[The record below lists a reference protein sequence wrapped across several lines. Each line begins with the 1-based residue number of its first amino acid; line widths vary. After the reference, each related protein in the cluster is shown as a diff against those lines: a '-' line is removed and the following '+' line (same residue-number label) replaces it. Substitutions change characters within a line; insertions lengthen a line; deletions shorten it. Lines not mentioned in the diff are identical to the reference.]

1 MRRLLVA
8 FSAILAAA
16 CGSANS
22 PTSPALG
29 DPALASSSGAVI
41 AGTVAGA
48 GSAALFNTTS
58 SAAGMTVAI
67 EGTPRTTTVNGVGQ
81 FMLTDVAPGSITL
94 RFSGA
99 GASNATASVGT
110 VAAGET
116 LEVTVAVSGS
126 TAEVTGQVR
135 GNGSEIEGRVEKIEG
150 TTLIV
155 AGRTVTTNASTE
167 IRNAETEAPA
177 TFSQIA
183 VGMRVHV
190 RGTPSGSGETA
201 TTAASLILVQNTNTA
216 VPVQLDGA
224 VSDLEGT
231 AAAFTFRIGSREVRG
246 TGSTEFAGGPMPQFA
261 GLADGVA
268 VHVSGQQENGWVQ
281 ASRIVLKGGGK
292 PQPGTTWTGSGAA
305 AGISGA
311 CPSISFTLK
320 GLTVRSSASTAFSGV
335 TCATLKN
342 GTGVTATGTTQADGS
357 VLATSIAKN

>member
-1 MRRLLVA
+1 MDV
-8 FSAILAAA
+8 
-16 CGSANS
+16 
-22 PTSPALG
+22 PT
-29 DPALASSSGAVI
+29 LASSPGAVI

-67 EGTPRTTTVNGVGQ
+67 EGTPLTTTVNGVGQ
-81 FMLTDVAPGSITL
+81 FMLTNVPPGSITL

-99 GASNATASVGT
+99 GASNATAAVGT

-116 LEVTVAVSGS
+116 LEVSVAVSGS

-135 GNGSEIEGRVEKIEG
+135 GNGSEIEGRVEKIDG

-155 AGRTVTTNASTE
+155 AGRTVTTSAATE
-167 IRNAETEAPA
+167 IRDAETEAPM

-190 RGTPSGSGETA
+190 RGTPTGSGETA
-201 TTAASLILVQNTNTA
+201 TTTASLILVQNTNTS
-216 VPVQLDGA
+216 VPVQIDGA

-231 AAAFTFRIGSREVRG
+231 ATAFTFRIGSREVRG
-246 TGSTEFAGGPMPQFA
+246 NGSTEFVGGPTPQFA
-261 GLADGVA
+261 GLADGVD
-268 VHVSGQQENGWVQ
+268 VHVSGQQDNGWVQ

-292 PQPGTTWTGSGAA
+292 PQPGSTWTGSGSVG
-305 AGISGA
+305 GIGGT
-311 CPSISFTLK
+311 CPAVSFKIK
-320 GLTVRSSASTAFSGV
+320 GLTVRSSAATTFSGV

-342 GTGVTATGTTQADGS
+342 GTNVTATGTTEADGS
-357 VLATSIAKN
+357 VLATSITKN